1 MIQTGFTS
9 EYSSVHIPQIRVD
22 GVYRKITKVGTI
34 VVRELV
40 IEKLRET
47 QSFKHKLQVIP
58 ALYDT
63 SYTNS
68 VKDLQPF
75 IVPCAFLMIS
85 LITTGVAVL
94 HPKRVLAPV
103 LLIHQQQKKSHPV

>member
-1 MIQTGFTS
+1 M
-9 EYSSVHIPQIRVD
+9 
-22 GVYRKITKVGTI
+22 KVGTV
-34 VVRELV
+34 VVRDAV
-40 IEKLRET
+40 IEKSRET
-47 QSFKHKLQVIP
+47 QSFKHKLHVTP

-75 IVPCAFLMIS
+75 IVSCAFLTIS
-85 LITTGVAVL
+85 TITTGVAVL

-103 LLIHQQQKKSHPV
+103 LLVHQQQKKSHPV